1 MSAGRTFNGIAAL
14 CLAIALVAGV
24 AAAIGVFDRG
34 SGKTA
39 SAVSIRGEQFNYAT
53 DGIYAFNPERVVA
66 EGVGWDVVTLI
77 FAVPALLLALPSLLR
92 GSLGGRLF
100 AIGILAY
107 FFYQYMMYAMF
118 WALGPLF
125 PVFIVLYAAAAC
137 AIVWI
142 VSTIDIAG
150 LPARFSAGFP
160 RTGMAVF
167 SVLVAL
173 MLLVMWTQR
182 IATGLS
188 GDLAGAGLFG
198 MPTLTVQAMDLG
210 MLVPLAVATAV
221 LLRRDKP
228 WGYLLAP
235 VFAVK
240 GVTMAGAIC
249 AMLVSAALV
258 EGSLEVVPFVMF
270 AAVTIASGVLA
281 WRMLRSVQTV

>member
-1 MSAGRTFNGIAAL
+1 MSAGRTFTGIAAL
-14 CLAIALVAGV
+14 CLAIALVAGI

-34 SGKTA
+34 SGATA
-39 SAVSIRGEQFNYAT
+39 PAVSIRGEHYDYAT

-66 EGVGWDVVTLI
+66 EGVGWDVVTLF
-77 FAVPALLLALPSLLR
+77 FAVPALLLALPSLRR
-92 GSLGGRLF
+92 GALGARLF
-100 AIGILAY
+100 AIGILGY

-125 PVFIVLYAAAAC
+125 PVFIVLYASAAC
-137 AIVWI
+137 AIAWI
-142 VSTIDIAG
+142 VSTIDIAE
-150 LPARFSAGFP
+150 LPKRFSAKFP
-160 RTGMAVF
+160 RRGMAVF
-167 SVLVAL
+167 CVLVAL
-173 MLLVMWTQR
+173 MLLVMWTKR

-210 MLVPLAVATAV
+210 MLVPLALATAAL
-221 LLRRDKP
+221 LLRSKS

-240 GVTMAGAIC
+240 GATMAGAIC

-258 EGSLEVVPFVMF
+258 EGLLEVVPFAMF
-270 AAVTIASGVLA
+270 AGGGGGLAALA
-281 WRMLRSVQTV
+281 WR